1 MLDPLVLMPLIG
13 VTLMSLSSALVG
25 CVALVR
31 RRALIGEALSHAA
44 FPGVVLSC
52 AMTSNLTLLSA
63 FAFALLGLFVIKRLE
78 GHLKVKSDTA
88 LCFVLSIF
96 LAFGVLFASI
106 LQTKNPMAYKRSLSF
121 LYGQA
126 TTMSLPHI
134 IMYSALTACVILFLV
149 VAYRRLEILNFDR
162 EFATV
167 LGMRVRF
174 LDGLT
179 FFLIAL
185 AVVIGIRS
193 VGVVLMSGMLIAPA
207 VAARGWVNRFSHLFL
222 LSGVFGLVS
231 GLSGTLVSENLPPG
245 PVILLFAAAICTITL
260 LKSAFIRFSR
270 IIAFR
275 MECRLENSL
284 KLVWRYGPSDL
295 GFWVSHRLKNQGY
308 LTCRGGTL
316 TSDGEKRAAFIVRL
330 HRLWELYLT
339 TEFGLSATK
348 VHKSAEQMEHILT
361 PELEKRLT
369 KHLHDPKSDP
379 HKQPIPEVPR

>member
-1 MLDPLVLMPLIG
+1 MLDPLFLMPLIG

-25 CVALVR
+25 SVALVR

-44 FPGVVLSC
+44 FPGVVLSSVL
-52 AMTSNLTLLSA
+52 TSNLTLFAA
-63 FAFALLGLFVIKRLE
+63 FVFALLGLFVIKRLE
-78 GHLKVKSDTA
+78 GKLKVKSDAA

-96 LAFGVLFASI
+96 LAFGVLFASV
-106 LQTKNPMAYKRSLSF
+106 LQSKNPMAYKRSLSF

-126 TTMSLPHI
+126 TTMSMTHLV
-134 IMYSALTACVILFLV
+134 MYSALTACVILFLV
-149 VAYRRLEILNFDR
+149 FTYRRLEILNFDR

-167 LGMRVRF
+167 LGMRVRL

-231 GLSGTLVSENLPPG
+231 GLSGTLFSEHLPPG

-260 LKSAFIRFSR
+260 LKTAALRLSR

-275 MECRLENSL
+275 MECRLENAL

-295 GFWVSHRLKNQGY
+295 GFWVSYRLKQQGY
-308 LTCRGGTL
+308 LTRRGGGL
-316 TSDGEKRAAFIVRL
+316 TPDGEKRAAFIVRL

-361 PELEKRLT
+361 DELEERLT
-369 KHLHDPKSDP
+369 KHLLDPKSDP
-379 HKQPIPEVPR
+379 HKQPIPEVQR